1 MFLHS
6 FPSWRWFYLITTICW
21 VRSCSFHRD
30 WKEDSVGQ
38 KTLHSA
44 KKCASCCLESCF
56 HLCSSLY
63 STSLALE
70 PGMMQRQWVGDLI
83 HSFCLPY
90 VSVCVHACICLFSV
104 HWSYFILSLR
114 EHDFTFF
121 LRNSPKSYYLL
132 CIHDRQITKSTCSH
146 LRVSLLTHNTFL
158 NFLIVCHLKGES
170 HLAPV
175 YLQCI

>member
-6 FPSWRWFYLITTICW
+6 FPLWRWFYLITTICW

-83 HSFCLPY
+83 HSFCLRQCVCARTHAFACFLYTGRISFFHFVNMTSLFFSGTHRNRIIFY
-90 VSVCVHACICLFSV
+90 VSMT
-104 HWSYFILSLR
+104 
-114 EHDFTFF
+114 D
-121 LRNSPKSYYLL
+121 K
-132 CIHDRQITKSTCSH
+132 
-146 LRVSLLTHNTFL
+146 
-158 NFLIVCHLKGES
+158 
-170 HLAPV
+170 
-175 YLQCI
+175 